1 MPDTY
6 MRKENKN
13 TPPEV
18 LRLMQSLL
26 WTNDKYKIFFS
37 KHHTNNP
44 QEYYCFFLDIAS
56 GLRKHG
62 RYKLTTEC
70 AMVEFL
76 KTEYKVKYLAN
87 MRTYDIFLIQ
97 LTNTKNELDYHNWM
111 GYPLPVE
118 KGKSYTISVDTQQK
132 YL

>member
-1 MPDTY
+1 MKSP
-6 MRKENKN
+6 NKT

-26 WTNDKYKIFFS
+26 WVNDKYKIFFS

-44 QEYYCFFLDIAS
+44 QEYYCYFLDIAS

-62 RYKLTTEC
+62 RYRLTTDHVI
-70 AMVEFL
+70 VEFL
-76 KTEYKVKYLAN
+76 RIEYTVKYLAN

-111 GYPLPVE
+111 GYPIPKE
-118 KGKSYTISVDTQQK
+118 KGLPYTIESK
-132 YL
+132 G